1 MPLIE
6 ITPSGHSPLV
16 LKALEK
22 EAAAEESFAYLSEF
36 VSFTTLDGHVGV
48 EDAEV
53 VFVGYGVVAPEYGWN
68 DYEGVDVRGKAVVCL
83 VNDPGFLHNDP
94 STHMMHR
101 AVCRV
106 PRAVCRVPCV
116 VRAVLSLCVWSGPNR
131 RRQRVQSCSM
141 ERR

>member
-1 MPLIE
+1 VPLIE

-16 LKALEK
+16 LKAQGSAIEK
-22 EAAAEESFAYLSEF
+22 EAAAESFAYLSEF

-94 STHMMHR
+94 STLPC
-101 AVCRV
+101 AVR
-106 PRAVCRVPCV
+106 V
-116 VRAVLSLCVWSGPNR
+116 VRVVRVVLSLCVWSEPNR

>member
-1 MPLIE
+1 VPLIE

-16 LKALEK
+16 LKAQSSTLEK
-22 EAAAEESFAYLSEF
+22 EAAEESFAYLSEF

-68 DYEGVDVRGKAVVCL
+68 DYEGIDVRGKAVVCL

-106 PRAVCRVPCV
+106 PCV
-116 VRAVLSLCVWSGPNR
+116 VRVVLCFGRDLT
-131 RRQRVQSCSM
+131 Q
-141 ERR
+141 